1 VNVANEP
8 DENETDANEDGQ
20 LEEIGG
26 RWRLRFTRRLAHSP
40 AKVWRAITEPEHLKA
55 WFPDEI
61 EGRFE
66 RGAVLRFVSEYRP
79 NSLFEGEVIEFEPPS
94 VLEFRWDTNETLR
107 FEIRP
112 DGDGSV
118 LTFLDTFDELAKAAR
133 DGAGWHACL
142 DVLAYDLDGATP
154 PWEAGA
160 HWNEVHDGYVERFGP
175 EASSVGPPA
184 EHPYVS

>member
-1 VNVANEP
+1 MANEP
-8 DENETDANEDGQ
+8 DENETDANEDGHI
-20 LEEIGG
+20 EEIGG

-118 LTFLDTFDELAKAAR
+118 LTFLDTFDELGKAAR